1 VTQIIEFPST
11 PDYVGKIVAL
21 SPESTLMRF
30 QCRGFVVF
38 RNKPQVVPPEADMLA
53 IQAAVLDGRLLEMA
67 SGSIIKSK
75 NASLNPALELGD
87 TDKKIFT
94 LMTKE
99 GPIVLMPETPA
110 QSLAIEKELQETG
123 QINLSHFP
131 DIQKNVAVV
140 PHLTGI
146 TISELDSEKD

>member
-1 VTQIIEFPST
+1 MAQVILFPSN
-11 PDYVGKIVAL
+11 PDYVGTIVTL

-30 QCRGFVVF
+30 QCKGFVIF

-53 IQAAVLDGRLLEMA
+53 IQAALLDGRLLEMA
-67 SGSIIKSK
+67 PGSVIKSK

-87 TDKKIFT
+87 TDKKVFT

-99 GPIVLMPETPA
+99 GPILLMPETLE
-110 QSLAIEKELQETG
+110 QTLAIEKELQETG

-131 DIQKNVAVV
+131 DLQKSVAVV

-146 TISELDSEKD
+146 TIRDLEPEKP